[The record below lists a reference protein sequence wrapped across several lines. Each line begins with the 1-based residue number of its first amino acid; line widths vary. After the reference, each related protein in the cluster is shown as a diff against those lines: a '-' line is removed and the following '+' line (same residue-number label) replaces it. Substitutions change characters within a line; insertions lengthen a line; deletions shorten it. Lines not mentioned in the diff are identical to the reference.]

1 MKKQA
6 IQIGRSFALV
16 STFLLLITG
25 TALAQNSD
33 AAQNSEEAI
42 QFKGGTWQTIVDGK
56 SGEGA
61 FFYRLEF
68 ENNGTVEVTKQFGGS
83 DNLVETKQWSQ
94 VGDKIVLQG
103 LPGDV
108 LSDFDGAS
116 LEVTGEETLS
126 YAKDGYEG
134 EVRPYKHG
142 LALVHWIMILLVL
155 MMLNELFRRS
165 KWATLAFFGVLTLA
179 LTLFVWPNQGVTY
192 WFKWVKVYSVVF
204 AVLWFTLIRYTE
216 FGKYNWVKLVAALF
230 LAVNIAEAV
239 SQDFSMGFLPNTL
252 NGIAGVLNIITLFYG
267 WKQIGPDTSKHKDM
281 VWPKMAVLWIVAYDV
296 WNIVYVYLNF
306 PGSTSAQLMVLLS
319 CTIPALFIKK
329 GTWLQARG
337 FTLAAWFMY
346 YFTFPRFTE
355 QMELMV
361 PRNTNLMLAVAI
373 LSITLNVIYFGIFM
387 KKIRQK

>member
-6 IQIGRSFALV
+6 FYSIKSFALL
-16 STFLLLITG
+16 SFLLFLISG
-25 TALAQNSD
+25 PAIAH
-33 AAQNSEEAI
+33 NSETTI

-61 FFYRLEF
+61 FFYRLNF
-68 ENNGTVEVTKQFGGS
+68 ENDGSVEVTKQFGGS
-83 DNLVETKQWSQ
+83 DNLVETKQWHQ
-94 VGDKIVLQG
+94 EGDRIVINGQE
-103 LPGDV
+103 GDI
-108 LSDFDGAS
+108 LTDFDGAS
-116 LEVTGEETLS
+116 LQVSGEESLS

-134 EVRPYKHG
+134 EVRPYKHV

-155 MMLNELFRRS
+155 IMLNELFRRS
-165 KWATLAFFGVLTLA
+165 KWATLAFFGVLTLV
-179 LTLFVWPNQGVTY
+179 LTIFVWPNQGVTY

-267 WKQIGPDTSKHKDM
+267 WKQIGPDNSKHKDM
-281 VWPKMAVLWIVAYDV
+281 VWPKMAILWIVAYDV

-306 PGSTSAQLMVLLS
+306 PGSTSAQLMVLLA

-337 FTLAAWFMY
+337 FTLAVWFMY

-355 QMELMV
+355 QLELMV
-361 PRNTNLMLAVAI
+361 PRNTNLMLAAAI
-373 LSITLNVIYFGIFM
+373 LSIGLNIIYFGIFINKVR
-387 KKIRQK
+387 KK

>member
-6 IQIGRSFALV
+6 FQLIRSFALI
-16 STFLLLITG
+16 SAFLLLIPG
-25 TALAQNSD
+25 ALTAQNSD
-33 AAQNSEEAI
+33 EAI
-42 QFKGGTWQTIVDGK
+42 QFQGGTWQTIVDGK
-56 SGEGA
+56 SGEGS
-61 FFYRLEF
+61 FFYRLNF
-68 ENNGTVEVTKQFGGS
+68 EEDGSVEVVKQFGGS
-83 DNLVETKQWSQ
+83 DNLVETKQWRQ
-94 VGDKIVLQG
+94 EGDRIILSSRA
-103 LPGDV
+103 GDV
-108 LSDFDGAS
+108 LTDFDGPS
-116 LEVTGEETLS
+116 LQVTGEESLS

-134 EVRPYKHG
+134 EVRPYKHLIA
-142 LALVHWIMILLVL
+142 LAHWIMILLVL
-155 MMLNELFRRS
+155 IMLNELFRRS
-165 KWATLAFFGVLTLA
+165 KWATIMFFGVLTLG
-179 LTLFVWPNQGVTY
+179 LTIFVWPNQGVTY
-192 WFKWVKVYSVVF
+192 WFKWAKVYSVVF
-204 AVLWFTLIRYTE
+204 AVIWFTLIRYTK

-267 WKQIGPDTSKHKDM
+267 WKQIGPDTSKNKDM
-281 VWPKMAVLWIVAYDV
+281 VWPKMAILWIVAYDV

-306 PGSTSAQLMVLLS
+306 PGSTSAQFMVLLS

-361 PRNTNLMLAVAI
+361 PRNTNLMLTVAI
-373 LSITLNVIYFGIFM
+373 LSITLNVIYFGVFINKVR
-387 KKIRQK
+387 KK